1 MNTLIIC
8 DSEFG
13 NTYRIAEAI
22 AEVMGRVGP
31 VRLLRAGEFGPGALE
46 GVNLVLVGGPTHRH
60 TISKR
65 LKAVL
70 KSMPRKAL
78 RGVPVA
84 AFDTRYRM
92 PRWKSGSA
100 ASVAARKLRSRGG
113 RQIVPPESFFVAAR
127 EGPLEDGEIEWAREW
142 AASIIIRLGVR

>member
-1 MNTLIIC
+1 VNTLIVC

-22 AEVMGRVGP
+22 AEVMRGEGP
-31 VRLLRAGEFGPGALE
+31 VRLLRAKEFGSSALE
-46 GVNLVLVGGPTHRH
+46 GIDLMLVGGPTHRH
-60 TISKR
+60 TVSKR

-70 KSMPRKAL
+70 KDMPRKAL
-78 RGVPVA
+78 RGMLVA

-100 ASVAARKLRSRGG
+100 ALAVARKLRSRGG
-113 RQIVPPESFFVAAR
+113 RQAVPPESFFVVAR
-127 EGPLEDGEIEWAREW
+127 EGPLEDGEIERAMEW
-142 AASIIIRLGVR
+142 AVSICISLKIE